1 MNNNLTELVFIL
13 DRSGSMA
20 GLESDTI
27 GGFNAMVEKQ
37 KKEEGE
43 AILSAVLFS
52 NSSKVLYDRADI
64 RRIEPMT
71 ERQYFVGGCTA
82 LLDAIGGAVHHIAN
96 VHKYAREEDR
106 PHKTVFVIITDGLEN
121 ASRNYTYDEVRR
133 MIEQQRERCGWEF
146 LFLGANMDAISAARR
161 FGIREDRA
169 VRYECDARGTQ
180 LNYEVV
186 SETIGCIRAGAKP
199 TASWKKRI
207 EEDYAERGEH

>member
-52 NSSKVLYDRADI
+52 NSSKVLYDRADL

-71 ERQYFVGGCTA
+71 EQQYFVGGCTA